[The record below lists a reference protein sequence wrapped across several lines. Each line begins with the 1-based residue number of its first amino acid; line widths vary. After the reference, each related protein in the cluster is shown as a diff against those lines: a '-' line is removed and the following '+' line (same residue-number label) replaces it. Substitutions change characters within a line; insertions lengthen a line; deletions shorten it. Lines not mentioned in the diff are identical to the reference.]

1 MRVMLLVKATKTSE
15 AGKMPNKE
23 LLADMGK
30 FNEELIKAGILLD
43 GDGLK
48 PSSKGKRVRFSP
60 GKQRTVIDGPF
71 TETKELVAGYWIW
84 QVKSLDEAVEWVRR
98 CPDPM
103 PGEESEIEIRPFY
116 EAEDFG
122 PEFTSEMRAYEE
134 RLQKGLDEL
143 RRFRAEAERQTN
155 AKK

>member
-1 MRVMLLVKATKTSE
+1 MRVMVIIKATKTSE
-15 AGKMPNKE
+15 TGKMPPKE
-23 LLADMGK
+23 LLAEMGK
-30 FNEELIKAGILLD
+30 FNEELVKAGILLE

-48 PSSKGKRVRFSP
+48 PSSTGKRVRFSP

-71 TETKELVAGYWIW
+71 TETKELVSGYWIW
-84 QVKSLDEAVEWVRR
+84 KVKSLDEAVEWVRR

-122 PEFTSEMRAYEE
+122 AEFATDFKAYWE
-134 RLQKGLDEL
+134 RL
-143 RRFRAEAERQTN
+143 RAEAERQLK
-155 AKK
+155 AWK

>member
-1 MRVMLLVKATKTSE
+1 MRVMVIVKATKNSE
-15 AGKMPNKE
+15 AGKMPSSK

-30 FNEELIKAGILLD
+30 FNEELVKAGILLE

-60 GKQRTVIDGPF
+60 GNKRTVIDGPF

-98 CPDPM
+98 SPDPM

-122 PEFTSEMRAYEE
+122 PDFIPEFRAYEE
-134 RLQKGLDEL
+134 RIEKGLHEL
-143 RRFRAEAERQTN
+143 RRFRAEAEELK